1 MKPINLKLWTGRHKD
16 RTFSEYE
23 ENRWC
28 ESPVLFKRGY
38 LATDGAIAIIV
49 TNPDIATGIK
59 GARRLDRDTEKL
71 VMSKLAKAWR
81 MKRLR
86 IELPPMPKSFSAN
99 TLTVGDARYQAR
111 YLRMVKAIQGV
122 RVYAPYR
129 DDEAMKFRFT
139 GGHGYVMPCK
149 PW

>member
-1 MKPINLKLWTGRHKD
+1 MP
-16 RTFSEYE
+16 SELAE
-23 ENRWC
+23 KRWH

-59 GARRLDRDTEKL
+59 GARHLGRDTEK
-71 VMSKLAKAWR
+71 MIFSTLAKAWK
-81 MKRLR
+81 MKRR
-86 IELPPMPKSFSAN
+86 RVELPPIPRRSCPNS
-99 TLTVGDARYQAR
+99 LTVGGASYQVC

-122 RVYAPYR
+122 RVYAPHCE
-129 DDEAMKFRFT
+129 DEPMKFLFA